1 MILSPKKRK
10 AFIFFWA
17 ASICWIYIGLLVNF
31 HQHRI
36 WGRQL
41 IPQFYFY
48 KRGVDKPYKTWSL
61 SKNAKDKSSDTFDHF
76 DFTFIP
82 SSTANSVLTVTV
94 DAVLPAFDP
103 PQLPG
108 THFISHGL
116 RAPPVA

>member
-1 MILSPKKRK
+1 MILTPNKRK

-48 KRGVDKPYKTWSL
+48 KRGVDKPFKTWDL
-61 SKNAKDKSSDTFDHF
+61 SKSGKEKSSDTFDHF

-82 SSTANSVLTVTV
+82 SYAGSNIHTSLIKAVIPTYISPALTMEVS
-94 DAVLPAFDP
+94 LPY
-103 PQLPG
+103 G
-108 THFISHGL
+108 M